1 MLLYLSHSLIL
12 SSSCTVHSF
21 EHLSRSILPCR
32 ANRRCRVSLSF
43 CRVRTF
49 IHLLSVLP
57 AARVLSTRCFSSLS
71 ILPATLLL
79 SFSCATVLPLFLLR
93 SCLAILLLVLVRS
106 LSRATSHVAPTHSCF
121 PTNDTHPHDRYQ

>member
-21 EHLSRSILPCR
+21 EHLSRSISQCR

-71 ILPATLLL
+71 ILSATLVL
-79 SFSCATVLPLFLLR
+79 SFSYATVLPLFLLR
-93 SCLAILLLVLVRS
+93 PCLAILLVLVRS